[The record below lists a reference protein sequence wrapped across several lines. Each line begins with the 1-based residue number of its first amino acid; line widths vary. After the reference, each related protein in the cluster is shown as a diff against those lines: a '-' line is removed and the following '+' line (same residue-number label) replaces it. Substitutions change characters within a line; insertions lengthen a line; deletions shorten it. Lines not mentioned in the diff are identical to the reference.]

1 MAKSLLA
8 LIISLSLTGVVGL
21 IELWVLEHFEAK
33 YTSRQAAMFY
43 TSLAIVTMAG
53 YIVTSNIMGG

>member
-21 IELWVLEHFEAK
+21 IELGVLEHFEAK

-43 TSLAIVTMAG
+43 ASLAIVTMTG
-53 YIVTSNIMGG
+53 YIVTSNIMGV

>member
-1 MAKSLLA
+1 MTKSLLA

-21 IELWVLEHFEAK
+21 LELWVFEHFEAK

-43 TSLAIVTMAG
+43 ASLEIVTVAG
-53 YIVTSNIMGG
+53 YIVTSNIIGV

>member
-8 LIISLSLTGVVGL
+8 PIISLSLTGMVGL
-21 IELWVLEHFEAK
+21 IELWVFEHFEAK

-43 TSLAIVTMAG
+43 ASLAIVTMAG
-53 YIVTSNIMGG
+53 HIVTSNIMGV

>member
-8 LIISLSLTGVVGL
+8 LIVSLSLTGVVGF

-43 TSLAIVTMAG
+43 TSLAIVTLAG
-53 YIVTSNIMGG
+53 YIVTSNIMGV

>member
-21 IELWVLEHFEAK
+21 LGLWVLEHFEAK
-33 YTSRQAAMFY
+33 YTSRQAAMFCA
-43 TSLAIVTMAG
+43 SLAIVTMAG
-53 YIVTSNIMGG
+53 YIVTSNIMGV

>member
-1 MAKSLLA
+1 MAKSLLP

-33 YTSRQAAMFY
+33 YTSRQTAMFY
-43 TSLAIVTMAG
+43 ASLAIVIMAG
-53 YIVTSNIMGG
+53 YITTSNIMGA